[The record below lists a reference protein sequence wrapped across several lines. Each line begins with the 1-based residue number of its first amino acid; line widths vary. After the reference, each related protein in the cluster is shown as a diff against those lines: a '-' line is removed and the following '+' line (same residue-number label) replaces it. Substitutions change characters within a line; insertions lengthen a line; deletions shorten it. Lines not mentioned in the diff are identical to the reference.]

1 MAPTLPQQPLRTALV
16 QNAAGADPQANLDWL
31 AAHWPERGSIDLI
44 ALPEVF
50 AFRGGDE
57 ESRAAAAP
65 LDGPLGR
72 WLAAQAVR
80 ANAWVLAGSVLERD
94 GDRIYNTSLLFD
106 RAGDLAASYRKMHL
120 FEARLE
126 SGRTIR
132 ESDVYRPGDRPVLA
146 MIDSWCCGL
155 SICYDVRFPELYRH
169 YAGEGASLLLIPANF
184 TQRTGRDHWETL
196 IRARAIENQCFVLAP
211 DQCGA
216 NPHTRCRSH
225 GHSLAFGPW
234 GELLATAAD
243 EPTVLRVTLDPQL
256 LISTRQRIP
265 ALEHRRM

>member
-1 MAPTLPQQPLRTALV
+1 MVDLEGWQCGMA
-16 QNAAGADPQANLDWL
+16 
-31 AAHWPERGSIDLI
+31 
-44 ALPEVF
+44 
-50 AFRGGDE
+50 
-57 ESRAAAAP
+57 
-65 LDGPLGR
+65 
-72 WLAAQAVR
+72 
-80 ANAWVLAGSVLERD
+80 
-94 GDRIYNTSLLFD
+94 
-106 RAGDLAASYRKMHL
+106 
-120 FEARLE
+120 
-126 SGRTIR
+126 
-132 ESDVYRPGDRPVLA
+132 
-146 MIDSWCCGL
+146 
-155 SICYDVRFPELYRH
+155 ICYDLRFPELFRFYS
-169 YAGEGASLLLIPANF
+169 ADGAHLFFIPSNF